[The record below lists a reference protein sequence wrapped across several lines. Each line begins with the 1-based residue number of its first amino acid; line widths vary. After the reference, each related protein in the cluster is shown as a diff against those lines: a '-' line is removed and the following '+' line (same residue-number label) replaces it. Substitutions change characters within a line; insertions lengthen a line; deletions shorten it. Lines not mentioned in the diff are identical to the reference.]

1 MPLSKIQ
8 TRECCRAV
16 GAGETLPGLGD
27 DMEGG
32 MTVEVLLFSS
42 DQLYD
47 VCIDHVHAQGQAQA
61 QVLDDRDDGLIG

>member
-1 MPLSKIQ
+1 
-8 TRECCRAV
+8 
-16 GAGETLPGLGD
+16 
-27 DMEGG
+27 MEGG